1 MAQLAAFLVSSDDEF
16 RRDFGRL
23 VRSGSIPIGIVDDA
37 RGPEHVQA
45 DLAFVDIRG
54 DAPGGMG
61 AIERL
66 RAGHPGVPIFAI
78 AQSSEPDLILQSMRA
93 GANEFFMW
101 PVPEEPF
108 HAAVRRAAARR
119 ETSHSGAQQPSQ
131 TLVFFGA
138 KGGAGTTTVG

>member
-54 DAPGGMG
+54 DAAGGMG
-61 AIERL
+61 AIDR
-66 RAGHPGVPIFAI
+66 
-78 AQSSEPDLILQSMRA
+78 
-93 GANEFFMW
+93 FM
-101 PVPEEPF
+101 PRF
-108 HAAVRRAAARR
+108 AARR
-119 ETSHSGAQQPSQ
+119 RGVRPRTAAHSSPHRRSCSSAP
-131 TLVFFGA
+131 
-138 KGGAGTTTVG
+138 KAGPGPRPWV